1 MQFNLLD
8 NGIDSL
14 KASGDILLDF
24 YLDYE
29 FERHQIKDAV
39 FHFMHGV
46 EIVSKYLL
54 SQKNE
59 ELLFKKLIEYQEAR
73 KKMEDDNLFSVFDAN
88 PEIRTID
95 VMTALKRL
103 NSQTRVKIDDELYD
117 SLDQIR
123 LFRNQLTHY
132 TVNLEDGEF
141 VSLVTLIRRT
151 FEKILILFEKNI
163 PQFKNRFKELAR
175 EEPVTE
181 YDEYLDRLETLSLMA
196 HEDARLD
203 YDADMDDILESQ
215 AMRDKD

>member
-14 KASGDILLDF
+14 KASGDILLDY

-59 ELLFKKLIEYQEAR
+59 ELLFKKLIEYQEAK
-73 KKMEDDNLFSVFDAN
+73 KKMEDNNLFSVFDAN

-95 VMTALKRL
+95 IMTALKRL
-103 NSQTRVKIDDELYD
+103 DSQTRVKIDKELYD

-132 TVNLEDGEF
+132 TVNLDDGEF

-163 PQFKNRFKELAR
+163 PQFKKRFKELAR

-181 YDEYLDRLETLSLMA
+181 YDEYLDRLETLALMA

-203 YDADMDDILESQ
+203 YEADRDDILESQ

>member
-1 MQFNLLD
+1 MQFDLLD

-14 KASGDILLDF
+14 KASGDILLDY

-59 ELLFKKLIEYQEAR
+59 ELLFKKLIEYQEAK
-73 KKMEDDNLFSVFDAN
+73 KKMEDNNLSSVFDAN

-103 NSQTRVKIDDELYD
+103 DSQTKVKIDGELYD

-132 TVNLEDGEF
+132 TVNLDDGEF

-151 FEKILILFEKNI
+151 FEQILTLFEKNI

-181 YDEYLDRLETLSLMA
+181 YDEYLDRLETLALMA
-196 HEDARLD
+196 YEDARLD
-203 YDADMDDILESQ
+203 YEADRDDILESQ

>member
-14 KASGDILLDF
+14 KASGDILLDY

-59 ELLFKKLIEYQEAR
+59 ELLFKKLIEYQEA
-73 KKMEDDNLFSVFDAN
+73 KNKMDDNNLFSVFDAN

-95 VMTALKRL
+95 IMTALKRL
-103 NSQTRVKIDDELYD
+103 DSQTRVKIDKELYD

-132 TVNLEDGEF
+132 TVNLDDGEF

-163 PQFKNRFKELAR
+163 PQFKKRFKELAR

-181 YDEYLDRLETLSLMA
+181 YDEYLDRLETLALMA

-203 YDADMDDILESQ
+203 YEADRDDILESQ

>member
-14 KASGDILLDF
+14 KASGDILLDY

-59 ELLFKKLIEYQEAR
+59 ELLFKKLIEYQEAK
-73 KKMEDDNLFSVFDAN
+73 KKMEDNNLFSVFDAN

-95 VMTALKRL
+95 IMTALKRL
-103 NSQTRVKIDDELYD
+103 DSQTRVKIDKELYD

-123 LFRNQLTHY
+123 LFRNQLTPVDLHFSPQ
-132 TVNLEDGEF
+132 T
-141 VSLVTLIRRT
+141 SRR
-151 FEKILILFEKNI
+151 E
-163 PQFKNRFKELAR
+163 
-175 EEPVTE
+175 
-181 YDEYLDRLETLSLMA
+181 
-196 HEDARLD
+196 
-203 YDADMDDILESQ
+203 
-215 AMRDKD
+215 

>member
-14 KASGDILLDF
+14 KASGDILLDY

-59 ELLFKKLIEYQEAR
+59 ELLFKKLIEYQEAK
-73 KKMEDDNLFSVFDAN
+73 KKMEDNNLFSVFDAN

-95 VMTALKRL
+95 IMTALKRL
-103 NSQTRVKIDDELYD
+103 DSQTRVKIDKELYD

-132 TVNLEDGEF
+132 TVNLDDGEF

-163 PQFKNRFKELAR
+163 PQFKKRFKELAR

-181 YDEYLDRLETLSLMA
+181 YDEYLDRLETLALMA
-196 HEDARLD
+196 HEDAG
-203 YDADMDDILESQ
+203 
-215 AMRDKD
+215 

>member
-39 FHFMHGV
+39 FHLMHGV

-95 VMTALKRL
+95 GMTALKRL
-103 NSQTRVKIDDELYD
+103 DSQTRVKIDDELYD
-117 SLDQIR
+117 SLNQIR

-132 TVNLEDGEF
+132 TVNLDDGEF

-151 FEKILILFEKNI
+151 FEKIIILFEKNI

-203 YDADMDDILESQ
+203 YDDDRDDILESQ